1 MSDRKKTFDISLNID
16 ELRKQKKHFVEGK
29 KATYLDLK
37 VIEMDNKQYNDFVV
51 VVKVSK
57 DDYEKGVKGDIVGYG
72 KDWNSR
78 NNAKQ
83 ASMDAQSTP
92 GTVDPIDG
100 DDLPF

>member
-16 ELRKQKKHFVEGK
+16 ELRKQRKHFIEGK
-29 KATYLDLK
+29 KGTYLDLK

-57 DDYEKGVKGDIVGYG
+57 EDYDKGVKGDIVGYG
-72 KDWNSR
+72 KDWSSR
-78 NNAKQ
+78 NDAKK

-92 GTVDPIDG
+92 GTVEPIDG